1 MRSAVL
7 LATAEENLKKLV
19 TLRHISEVNVHKFL
33 ETRHV

>member
-19 TLRHISEVNVHKFL
+19 TLRHILEEKYVNYL
-33 ETRHV
+33 